1 MAYHMHI
8 NAGRRRSD
16 PNKCCFEEEVIP
28 VNGARRSCGCCDS
41 MAVEK
46 LGLSHS
52 FNFFMSLIP
61 LSLSL
66 V

>member
-1 MAYHMHI
+1 MHI

-16 PNKCCFEEEVIP
+16 PSKCCFEEEEEVIP
-28 VNGARRSCGCCDS
+28 VNGARRSCGCYDS